1 MNGFIKIWIGC
12 AAALLAAG
20 CGYDD
25 FGEPHPADE
34 TAPLPNMS
42 VATLRER
49 CAVGPVAFS
58 GSGVVLSGYVTTS
71 DRADNFYRTLM
82 LEDNSGAVEVCA
94 GLYDLHNDY
103 PVGCRL
109 TLSADGLTAALDDG
123 LLRIGLR
130 GGSATEPV
138 ARWRVR
144 RSCGVICCEPA
155 KRSCRQRC
163 RRRSPGLNDDRDR
176 LFGADRP
183 AVPRYAVG
191 YDLGRPCGG
200 IGRRYAAQ
208 RLVEIPVRSGF
219 CLCLYE
225 RLRFVCRRT
234 GSARAGFGDRYSAA
248 RKSGRTPGV

>member
-71 DRADNFYRTLM
+71 DRADNFYRMLM

-130 GGSATEPV
+130 GG
-138 ARWRVR
+138 WRVR

-163 RRRSPGLNDDRDR
+163 RRRSPG
-176 LFGADRP
+176 
-183 AVPRYAVG
+183 
-191 YDLGRPCGG
+191 
-200 IGRRYAAQ
+200 
-208 RLVEIPVRSGF
+208 
-219 CLCLYE
+219 
-225 RLRFVCRRT
+225 
-234 GSARAGFGDRYSAA
+234 
-248 RKSGRTPGV
+248 

>member
-94 GLYDLHNDY
+94 GLYDLH
-103 PVGCRL
+103 
-109 TLSADGLTAALDDG
+109 LSL
-123 LLRIGLR
+123 IH
-130 GGSATEPV
+130 
-138 ARWRVR
+138 
-144 RSCGVICCEPA
+144 I
-155 KRSCRQRC
+155 
-163 RRRSPGLNDDRDR
+163 
-176 LFGADRP
+176 
-183 AVPRYAVG
+183 
-191 YDLGRPCGG
+191 
-200 IGRRYAAQ
+200 
-208 RLVEIPVRSGF
+208 
-219 CLCLYE
+219 
-225 RLRFVCRRT
+225 
-234 GSARAGFGDRYSAA
+234 
-248 RKSGRTPGV
+248 

>member
-109 TLSADGLTAALDDG
+109 TLSADGLTAAPIPAGQEVLIVIGEGLDKERIEAV
-123 LLRIGLR
+123 LR
-130 GGSATEPV
+130 
-138 ARWRVR
+138 
-144 RSCGVICCEPA
+144 
-155 KRSCRQRC
+155 
-163 RRRSPGLNDDRDR
+163 N
-176 LFGADRP
+176 
-183 AVPRYAVG
+183 
-191 YDLGRPCGG
+191 
-200 IGRRYAAQ
+200 
-208 RLVEIPVRSGF
+208 
-219 CLCLYE
+219 
-225 RLRFVCRRT
+225 
-234 GSARAGFGDRYSAA
+234 
-248 RKSGRTPGV
+248 

>member
-123 LLRIGLR
+123 LLRICLR

-138 ARWRVR
+138 APMESPAIVR
-144 RSCGVICCEPA
+144 RH
-155 KRSCRQRC
+155 
-163 RRRSPGLNDDRDR
+163 L
-176 LFGADRP
+176 L
-183 AVPRYAVG
+183 
-191 YDLGRPCGG
+191 
-200 IGRRYAAQ
+200 
-208 RLVEIPVRSGF
+208 
-219 CLCLYE
+219 
-225 RLRFVCRRT
+225 RT
-234 GSARAGFGDRYSAA
+234 GETILPTALPTTIAG
-248 RKSGRTPGV
+248 

>member
-130 GGSATEPV
+130 GGDGTRRPDGESGDRAASSVANRRNDPADSA
-138 ARWRVR
+138 AD
-144 RSCGVICCEPA
+144 
-155 KRSCRQRC
+155 
-163 RRRSPGLNDDRDR
+163 DDRRVERRPDR

>member
-71 DRADNFYRTLM
+71 DRADNFYRMLM

-109 TLSADGLTAALDDG
+109 TLSADGLTAAPKEKTSEV
-123 LLRIGLR
+123 
-130 GGSATEPV
+130 SAYETRTENRLV
-138 ARWRVR
+138 TACVCDMHRCHR
-144 RSCGVICCEPA
+144 CC
-155 KRSCRQRC
+155 
-163 RRRSPGLNDDRDR
+163 
-176 LFGADRP
+176 
-183 AVPRYAVG
+183 VP
-191 YDLGRPCGG
+191 DPCGQ
-200 IGRRYAAQ
+200 RR
-208 RLVEIPVRSGF
+208 V
-219 CLCLYE
+219 
-225 RLRFVCRRT
+225 LR
-234 GSARAGFGDRYSAA
+234 
-248 RKSGRTPGV
+248 

>member
-138 ARWRVR
+138 APMD
-144 RSCGVICCEPA
+144 SA
-155 KRSCRQRC
+155 AD
-163 RRRSPGLNDDRDR
+163 DDRRVERRPDR

>member
-138 ARWRVR
+138 APMESPAIARLCLDTPSDTTWAVPAAVSADGTPRSALLKFRCGADSVYVYTSGYASFAGERVPHGPVSVTGILLPGKVGGR
-144 RSCGVICCEPA
+144 RVYEL
-155 KRSCRQRC
+155 KMRD
-163 RRRSPGLNDDRDR
+163 LNDVQVD
-176 LFGADRP
+176 
-183 AVPRYAVG
+183 
-191 YDLGRPCGG
+191 
-200 IGRRYAAQ
+200 
-208 RLVEIPVRSGF
+208 
-219 CLCLYE
+219 
-225 RLRFVCRRT
+225 
-234 GSARAGFGDRYSAA
+234 
-248 RKSGRTPGV
+248 